1 MGFDTGP
8 FPDLSIVGF
17 RYVPEGLDPEQVNEW
32 NLNLVKH
39 IHQDGRVF
47 ISSTYIKDIFV
58 IRCAILSFRTHREQ
72 VDLLLKI
79 IGDYKLKTMDSQPA
93 HGS

>member
-1 MGFDTGP
+1 
-8 FPDLSIVGF
+8 
-17 RYVPEGLDPEQVNEW
+17 
-32 NLNLVKH
+32 
-39 IHQDGRVF
+39 
-47 ISSTYIKDIFV
+47 
-58 IRCAILSFRTHREQ
+58 